1 MPYITQENRKLYKDD
16 LDDLCFALEEQ
27 GYPEGDVT
35 YVLYVILARWFK
47 HLPGYSAIADIRGC
61 LAGTLSELDRRFF
74 FQYEDKKIKENGD
87 VDLMFNTT
95 VWEDAVPCG
104 YDECVTCRPEVED
117 EFFDAD
123 GNDTRGGA

>member
-27 GYPEGDVT
+27 GYPKGDVT

-87 VDLMFNTT
+87 VDLSYPTLEEW
-95 VWEDAVPCG
+95 VDDLGECPRAGCLGPRDCPCED
-104 YDECVTCRPEVED
+104 DRL
-117 EFFDAD
+117 
-123 GNDTRGGA
+123 DTRGGA